1 MSGAPIPPKPRT
13 WKRRLLR
20 QVRRFGV
27 VVLVLYGVLLVLF
40 KSLENSLVYHPSTA
54 DEAWLSPPSERVR
67 DVRMTTQTGDDIHAW
82 WLPTDDPKPTGA
94 ILICHGN
101 GGNLSHR
108 GRMMADLTNATGLP
122 VLIFDYPGY
131 GKSIGKPSEGGCYD
145 AGIAAVKWLFDQ
157 GIPTAN
163 VVLLGESLGGG
174 VATELATKLP
184 PRALVLVKTFTSL
197 PAAAKWHY
205 PWLPTHTLMS
215 NRFDTLF
222 KLPKLTC
229 PVFIAHGTAD
239 RVVPFKHAE
248 ELFAAANEPKRFL
261 RLEGQ
266 DHNAWLTADFHT
278 ALAEFLAR

>member
-1 MSGAPIPPKPRT
+1 MAARPTPVPKPRA

-20 QVRRFGV
+20 LGAS
-27 VVLVLYGVLLVLF
+27 VLVLYGVLLVIF
-40 KSLENSLVYHPSTA
+40 KSLENSLVYHPTTA
-54 DEAWLSPPSERVR
+54 AEGWLAPPSERVE
-67 DVRMTTQTGDDIHAW
+67 DVRMTMPTGEDIHGW

-131 GKSIGKPSEGGCYD
+131 GKSTGKPSEGGCYD
-145 AGIAAVKWLFDQ
+145 AGTAAVKWLFDK

-163 VVLLGESLGGG
+163 VVLVGESLGGG
-174 VATELATKLP
+174 VATELATKLT
-184 PRALVLVKTFTSL
+184 PRALVLVKMFTSL

-205 PWLPTHTLMS
+205 RWLPTHTLMS
-215 NRFDTLF
+215 NRFDTLS

-266 DHNAWLTADFHT
+266 DHNAWLTADFHQG
-278 ALAEFLAR
+278 LAEFLKATR